1 MQTVYCF
8 HDAIIQIY
16 FMCLFSLIILYFEHY
31 FVVLVI
37 LKPNTSVIAEPNIFK
52 IRKDSEASRS
62 LIVPDFTISVYGS
75 SGNSLSLLA
84 SFSLFCLLFL
94 FVFIFN
100 EAWDD

>member
-1 MQTVYCF
+1 MSVFY
-8 HDAIIQIY
+8 DY
-16 FMCLFSLIILYFEHY
+16 FIFEHY

-75 SGNSLSLLA
+75 SGNSLFIGIILA
-84 SFSLFCLLFL
+84 L
-94 FVFIFN
+94 
-100 EAWDD
+100 